1 MSGEG
6 VIAARPPAMPH
17 EHSRID
23 GRPGVV
29 TRLCSDGEHRVCL
42 LLGGQQDPQVWDVD
56 TAERIG
62 RELLEYA
69 ALVRDK
75 IGLSCGPNAALL
87 EAGAGGKVF
96 P

>member
-1 MSGEG
+1 MRSEREG
-6 VIAARPPAMPH
+6 LIPSRPADMPQ
-17 EHSRID
+17 EHSRIC

-29 TRLCSDGEHRVCL
+29 TKLCADGEHRVCL
-42 LLGGQQDPQVWDVD
+42 LLGCSQLPQVWDAD

-75 IGLSCGPNAALL
+75 IGLP
-87 EAGAGGKVF
+87 GGKAM